1 MCSVVFSPLGII
13 DLLNQHLASSMKI
26 NKLKSKETARDL
38 QGVKEVPGN
47 SHHLPII
54 NIIFLDLKMRVRFA
68 SFLKI

>member
-1 MCSVVFSPLGII
+1 MCSVVFIPLGII

-38 QGVKEVPGN
+38 EGVKEAPGN
-47 SHHLPII
+47 SRHLPIM
-54 NIIFLDLKMRVRFA
+54 NSIFLNLKMGARFA